1 MEKEKVATLQYKLD
15 DANLR
20 KEQAESLKEQMSRV
34 QQELVALR
42 EEKDSQIKQL
52 ADLLTN
58 QEKHSSDLRYHFPLS
73 LL

>member
-1 MEKEKVATLQYKLD
+1 MEKEKVSTLQEKLD

-20 KEQAESLKEQMSRV
+20 KEQADNLKEQMSRV
-34 QQELVALR
+34 QRELVALR

-58 QEKHSSDLRYHFPLS
+58 QEKHSSDLR
-73 LL
+73 

>member
-1 MEKEKVATLQYKLD
+1 MEKEKVATLQDKLD

-58 QEKHSSDLRYHFPLS
+58 QEKHSSDLR
-73 LL
+73 

>member
-1 MEKEKVATLQYKLD
+1 MEKEKVSTLQDKLD

-20 KEQAESLKEQMSRV
+20 KEQADNLKEQMSRV

-58 QEKHSSDLRYHFPLS
+58 QEKHSSDLR
-73 LL
+73 